1 MKRKEIKRL
10 LGLVATATV
19 ITGCRAEVK
28 QTSQQTE
35 TPIEVKAEDS
45 TEEITEAEQ
54 EQTPTPV
61 QSYTI
66 SFDNSGNESVEVKD
80 GEETEIP
87 EYKGIKLTDKIDFS
101 AVSVDDEGNYRI
113 GTDRVCPADAAEI
126 DENNKTINLKNV
138 NIPYQLRYVVNSED
152 DTVYPIQVIEKE
164 EPTNS
169 GICVLLTYEDK
180 EDGTKSYTYKGIT
193 DMILR
198 PIDNAEIYRGEFKGW
213 SEEQTATAA
222 EYVMGDK
229 VSIGKNMS
237 LYPIFDT
244 EGMDELSVAEGSE
257 FEAIIDDIKGIVATA
272 KWGNISVNDKNRVVT
287 DRASSTVDQVN
298 GKVYAKEEKS
308 NSSSNINTTAQ
319 DNYNDFD
326 IGEQGIGSDA
336 SGMAVEWGVPN
347 LDVGDCDGVCVQSIG
362 GTWE

>member
-1 MKRKEIKRL
+1 
-10 LGLVATATV
+10 
-19 ITGCRAEVK
+19 
-28 QTSQQTE
+28 
-35 TPIEVKAEDS
+35 
-45 TEEITEAEQ
+45 
-54 EQTPTPV
+54 
-61 QSYTI
+61 
-66 SFDNSGNESVEVKD
+66 
-80 GEETEIP
+80 
-87 EYKGIKLTDKIDFS
+87 
-101 AVSVDDEGNYRI
+101 
-113 GTDRVCPADAAEI
+113 
-126 DENNKTINLKNV
+126 
-138 NIPYQLRYVVNSED
+138 
-152 DTVYPIQVIEKE
+152 
-164 EPTNS
+164 
-169 GICVLLTYEDK
+169 
-180 EDGTKSYTYKGIT
+180 
-193 DMILR
+193 MILR

-326 IGEQGIGSDA
+326 IAESGLGSYSSSAAIAARD
-336 SGMAVEWGVPN
+336 GVVN
-347 LDVGDCDGVCVQSIG
+347 LDAGDCDGVCVQSIG